1 MLLFCHGASFS
12 NVLKKTF
19 GEFILIELWAVHG
32 IQLNFS
38 IKGSLKFRKII
49 YFTVYLGKAKQCQL
63 ITETF
68 YNNDFGKLSQI
79 YRINH
84 FYMTKLLSWILLSD
98 VLKLFG
104 KGYRHETLT
113 VGSTLI
119 DWQTVFHSFQFCT
132 GQTRIR

>member
-79 YRINH
+79 YRTKH
-84 FYMTKLLSWILLSD
+84 FCMIKLPGWILRLD
-98 VLKLFG
+98 ALKLFG
-104 KGYRHETLT
+104 KGCWYATLT
-113 VGSTLI
+113 VGPTLI
-119 DWQTVFHSFQFCT
+119 D
-132 GQTRIR
+132 